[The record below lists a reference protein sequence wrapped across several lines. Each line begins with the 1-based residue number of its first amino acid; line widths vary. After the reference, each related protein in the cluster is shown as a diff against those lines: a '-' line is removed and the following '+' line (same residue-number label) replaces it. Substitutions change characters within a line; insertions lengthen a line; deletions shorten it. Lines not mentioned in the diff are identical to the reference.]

1 MRSGVHSVHE
11 PTALAYRSGQT
22 KGLLLAVNE
31 GLEVVKDNRLGDG
44 AEFLESE
51 SLEE

>member
-1 MRSGVHSVHE
+1 
-11 PTALAYRSGQT
+11 LAHRRGQA
-22 KGLLLAVNE
+22 KGLLLAMNE
-31 GLEVVKDNRLGDG
+31 GLEVVKDNRLCDG